1 MPLWRKKSLD
11 LRRSMEISRCES
23 MSDEKLEPERI
34 VAVISAVLLSDEL
47 GQVIA
52 PSRGRE
58 LGSNWSV
65 SHRMMAS
72 GNSSLLNSKSS
83 KSSKR

>member
-1 MPLWRKKSLD
+1 VPLWKKKSID

-23 MSDEKLEPERI
+23 MSDDKIEPERI

-83 KSSKR
+83 RSSKR

>member
-1 MPLWRKKSLD
+1 MPLWKKKSID

-83 KSSKR
+83 RSSKR

>member
-1 MPLWRKKSLD
+1 
-11 LRRSMEISRCES
+11 MEISRCES

-65 SHRMMAS
+65 SHRTVS
-72 GNSSLLNSKSS
+72 YTHLTLPT
-83 KSSKR
+83 KRIV

>member
-1 MPLWRKKSLD
+1 
-11 LRRSMEISRCES
+11 MEISRCES

-83 KSSKR
+83 RSSKRLSLIHI

>member
-23 MSDEKLEPERI
+23 MSDDKIEPERI

-83 KSSKR
+83 RSSKR